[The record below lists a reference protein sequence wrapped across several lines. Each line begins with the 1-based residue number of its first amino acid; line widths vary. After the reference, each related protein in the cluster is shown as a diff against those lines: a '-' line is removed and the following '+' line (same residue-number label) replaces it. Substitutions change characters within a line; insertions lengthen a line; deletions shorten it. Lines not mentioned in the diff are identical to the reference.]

1 MKLIHVVLI
10 LAVVNAFMLVNAKTT
25 FVEDDVTYTEN
36 IRPIFQKYCV
46 SCHEG
51 SMNYEG
57 AVASKDKI
65 LKKLVNLKQMPPK
78 YISDRPTD
86 AEIELIKKW
95 ILTGTKK

>member
-1 MKLIHVVLI
+1 MKVLGF
-10 LAVVNAFMLVNAKTT
+10 LAVLGLVVAVNATT
-25 FVEDDVTYTEN
+25 NFTEDEVTYTQN

>member
-1 MKLIHVVLI
+1 MKILGF
-10 LAVVNAFMLVNAKTT
+10 LAVLGLVVAVNATT
-25 FVEDDVTYTEN
+25 NFTEDEVTYTQN

-95 ILTGTKK
+95 ILTGTKN

>member
-1 MKLIHVVLI
+1 MKVLGF
-10 LAVVNAFMLVNAKTT
+10 LAVLGLVVAVNATT
-25 FVEDDVTYTEN
+25 NFTEDEVTYTQN

-95 ILTGTKK
+95 ILKKKKK